1 MEARAEQPSP
11 SQEKGRG
18 NQLEPVPPIRHLRRL
33 HPGWFCGI
41 ERSRSTFSSAFAP
54 ARFLRPGWFCGTNA
68 SAGGPVLSVPTIW
81 VAFGFVYARV
91 GLLDVLLSR
100 TDVPGVLWIWNSFRS
115 PLQETPDTKSRR
127 TRDSLGQNPDKEC
140 RQMRDGGSPPCPGL
154 LPYLP
159 ELLVLERRRP
169 TSVIL
174 RTPAYLVFFCSTAN
188 PGCAPFW
195 VVDYFKGLADDTGL
209 P

>member
-127 TRDSLGQNPDKEC
+127 TRDFVAQPILAVLLS
-140 RQMRDGGSPPCPGL
+140 GSWTISKAWRMTPVYPEPAEG
-154 LPYLP
+154 PSLP
-159 ELLVLERRRP
+159 EVERSLSSRLRREAQK
-169 TSVIL
+169 THHEVGGL
-174 RTPAYLVFFCSTAN
+174 GAARTNL
-188 PGCAPFW
+188 
-195 VVDYFKGLADDTGL
+195 
-209 P
+209 